1 MEKIGSVCIYRW
13 ITRSRAVQRSG
24 GVRVGGCS
32 TDDAGVEAETRSF
45 GLEADAG
52 FGYRLMAALHGDPLA
67 RVVDKLTDGDDLST
81 TRVQ

>member
-1 MEKIGSVCIYRW
+1 M
-13 ITRSRAVQRSG
+13 QRSG
-24 GVRVGGCS
+24 GIGVGGCS
-32 TDDAGVEAETRSF
+32 ARDAGAEAETRSF

-52 FGYRLMAALHGDPLA
+52 FGIEMGRLMVALHCDPLA